1 MRIKPPMPALGI
13 FKGAF
18 ALLWLASAALA
29 FCLGCHLRPKAPAVD
44 VRAALRVSQFNCLYH
59 RDANVSDQRV
69 PKALV
74 VVSLKS
80 PTGRVKGSS
89 QLVVTDLKPGACR
102 PFKLV
107 SKYRG
112 SPPKPKNIEI
122 GIYDPPPAF
131 SD

>member
-1 MRIKPPMPALGI
+1 
-13 FKGAF
+13 
-18 ALLWLASAALA
+18 LA
-29 FCLGCHLRPKAPAVD
+29 FCLGCHPRPKAPAVD
-44 VRAALRVSQFNCLYH
+44 VQEALRVSQFNCLYH
-59 RDANVSDQRV
+59 KDAKRVTIVGKVKNVSDQRV